1 MSLRVASVLALGFL
15 LGCASQSS
23 LMDLKHMTDE
33 TLISYYHEVEADL
46 AVTQKQ
52 LEESASSGRVIPS
65 AINQDKLNTLLK
77 RKYRVQGEF
86 TRRGLSLPVNQT
98 ST

>member
-33 TLISYYHEVEADL
+33 TLISYYHEVEAEIV
-46 AVTQKQ
+46 ARQQ
-52 LEESASSGRVIPS
+52 ELENSSKSGRVIPS
-65 AINQDKLNTLLK
+65 AINQDKLNALLK
-77 RKYRVQGEF
+77 RTYRVQGEF
-86 TRRGLSLPVNQT
+86 TRRGLSLPVKQT